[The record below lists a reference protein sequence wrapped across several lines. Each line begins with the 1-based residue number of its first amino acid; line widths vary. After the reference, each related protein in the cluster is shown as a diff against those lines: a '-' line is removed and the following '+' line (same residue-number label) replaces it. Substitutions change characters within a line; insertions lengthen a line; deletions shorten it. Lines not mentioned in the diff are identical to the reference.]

1 MKKIFVSLLATVF
14 FAACGNRT
22 AETPASAAGTA
33 PAEETV
39 NPVEYK
45 TNNPENMEEV
55 CKFLKDCGY
64 YFLATADGDQPR
76 VRPFGTVNIFE
87 GKLYI
92 QSGKKKNVARQ
103 IAENPKVEICAFNAG
118 RGNWIRVET
127 TLVPDE
133 RVEAKA
139 SMLDAHPSLKKMYA
153 ADDDNTI
160 VYFMT
165 KTKATIS
172 SFSEPEKVI
181 EF

>member
-1 MKKIFVSLLATVF
+1 MKKIILSVLVSVA
-14 FAACGNRT
+14 FAACGNRNS
-22 AETPASAAGTA
+22 ETPAGTGDTA
-33 PAEETV
+33 KIEETV

-45 TNNPENMEEV
+45 TKNPENMEEV

-76 VRPFGTVNIFE
+76 VRPFGTANIFE

-92 QSGKKKNVARQ
+92 QSGKVKNVAHQ
-103 IAENPKVEICAFNAG
+103 IAANPKVEICAFNAG
-118 RGNWIRVET
+118 RGNWIRIET

-139 SMLDAHPSLKKMYA
+139 AMLDAHPSLKKMYA

-172 SFSEPEKVI
+172 SFSEEEKII

>member
-1 MKKIFVSLLATVF
+1 MKKILFSIAVLSLLV
-14 FAACGNRT
+14 ACGNKNTNTEPSSTDT
-22 AETPASAAGTA
+22 AKV
-33 PAEETV
+33 EETI
-39 NPVEYK
+39 NPVDYQ
-45 TNNPENMEEV
+45 TNNTENMEEV

-76 VRPFGTVNIFE
+76 VRPFGTANIFE

-92 QSGKKKNVARQ
+92 QTGKVKKVAHQ
-103 IAENPKVEICAFNAG
+103 IADNPKVEICAYNAG
-118 RGNWIRVET
+118 KGNWIRIET

-139 SMLDAHPSLKKMYA
+139 SMLDAHPSLKDMYSA
-153 ADDDNTI
+153 TDDNTV

-165 KTKATIS
+165 KAKATIS
-172 SFSEPEKVI
+172 SFTEAERVI